1 MGKIIAIVG
10 NSGVGK
16 STLTAALCRAR
27 PFAVG
32 LEQHAERPFQT
43 LMAADPP
50 RYALANQVDYLLLR
64 AEQER
69 ALRRAPADGLIDGG
83 LDLDFH
89 GFTRLFRHRGYLTAA
104 EFDLCRRLYDNL
116 RALLGPPDLILYL
129 TAPLAVVQARYARR
143 GRVLEIAQLDDL
155 ARMERYVAGW
165 IRSVTDAPVLAIDA
179 TADDYCAPRALAAL
193 TTQIT
198 ARLAPSRYEGDTPQS
213 PNL

>member
-16 STLTAALCRAR
+16 STLAAALCRAR

-32 LEQHAERPFQT
+32 LEQHAERPFQA

-69 ALRRAPADGLIDGG
+69 ALRQAPADGLIDGG

-89 GFTRLFRHRGYLTAA
+89 GFTRLFRHRGYLSAA

-129 TAPLAVVQARYARR
+129 TAPLTVIESRYTRR
-143 GRVLEIAQLDDL
+143 GRSLEIARRDDL
-155 ARMERYVAGW
+155 ALMATFVADWVHSIAG
-165 IRSVTDAPVLAIDA
+165 VPVLPIDA
-179 TADDYCAPRALAAL
+179 AVDDYCTPNAIAAL
-193 TTQIT
+193 L
-198 ARLAPSRYEGDTPQS
+198 ARLGEHGFSTAHEQNAPVTD
-213 PNL
+213 

>member
-32 LEQHAERPFQT
+32 LEQHAERPFQA

-69 ALRRAPADGLIDGG
+69 ALRQTPADGLIDGG

-104 EFDLCRRLYDNL
+104 EFDLCQRLYDNL
-116 RALLGPPDLILYL
+116 RVLLGPPDLIVCL
-129 TAPLAVVQARYARR
+129 TAPLAVIESRYARR
-143 GRVLEIAQLDDL
+143 GRALEIARRDDL
-155 ARMERYVAGW
+155 GLMARFVAEWVHSVAG
-165 IRSVTDAPVLAIDA
+165 VPVLPIDA
-179 TADDYCAPRALAAL
+179 AADDYCAPDAVAAL
-193 TTQIT
+193 LVRLGEHGFST
-198 ARLAPSRYEGDTPQS
+198 AREQTAPVTD
-213 PNL
+213 